1 MTSNPMQ
8 LSAHTVKIVIPRKMA
23 EFGNTNENSNIH
35 MDAMAMRNG
44 STSSTRRSLWVIVG
58 RTVGGTGFVGTG
70 EIVG

>member
-1 MTSNPMQ
+1 
-8 LSAHTVKIVIPRKMA
+8 MA

-44 STSSTRRSLWVIVG
+44 STSSTRLSLWVIVG
-58 RTVGGTGFVGTG
+58 RTVGGTGFAGTG